1 MNFKGHIIKCSKMPF
16 QHFPRQLRKALK
28 SEVVMGQIF
37 DMDGAGR
44 PRDRGREGK

>member
-1 MNFKGHIIKCSKMPF
+1 
-16 QHFPRQLRKALK
+16 
-28 SEVVMGQIF
+28 MGQIF